1 MKLVNKSLYWE
12 RERNSIQVPC
22 FLISWS
28 KVWGEVSTVCV
39 IINQSHAVTEECQ
52 RKFWRRINGLY
63 SGKAKVFWIEVESE
77 EGQRGDSWH
86 HWCALIE
93 QNYECTEWQVL
104 RCVISIL
111 SQTRKQVFSHY
122 RGEGGFEGQRHVLTS
137 NILPRKI
144 LKNWVVWD
152 CISYVLKWKSSFN

>member
-12 RERNSIQVPC
+12 QERNSIQVPC

-39 IINQSHAVTEECQ
+39 IINRSHAVTEECQ

-63 SGKAKVFWIEVESE
+63 SGKAKVFWREVESE

-86 HWCALIE
+86 HWCAFSDR
-93 QNYECTEWQVL
+93 TELWVYKFYVAWFPSL
-104 RCVISIL
+104 PRLVNRFFRI
-111 SQTRKQVFSHY
+111 RG
-122 RGEGGFEGQRHVLTS
+122 GEGGFEGQRHLLTS
-137 NILPRKI
+137 NILLRKI